1 MVVSPK
7 EWGDASGIREAR
19 MQYNKVKENVA
30 VEVRLTW
37 GSNSPHLLFTSYS
50 ISGKY
55 ISLLCDMFVHPSN
68 TENQVV

>member
-1 MVVSPK
+1 
-7 EWGDASGIREAR
+7 

-68 TENQVV
+68 AENQVV